1 MINYPA
7 LSPNHSRQQFPRK
20 LYDLLENANPAVVAW
35 LVDGMSFYVQDE
47 AQFVSTV
54 LPIYFAHSKMSSF
67 QRQLNIYGFKRL
79 VPRVSERPSRTAPL
93 VAQTPHGPHRSRARL
108 CSG

>member
-35 LVDGMSFYVQDE
+35 LVDGMSFCIHGDGDFWNVN
-47 AQFVSTV
+47 ARVALSRRR
-54 LPIYFAHSKMSSF
+54 SF
-67 QRQLNIYGFKRL
+67 E
-79 VPRVSERPSRTAPL
+79 SELARAPWSRT
-93 VAQTPHGPHRSRARL
+93 R
-108 CSG
+108 